1 MSIKSVKKY
10 LLAGVFLAVS
20 FLAGNSAYAEDA
32 ILVSNFNDLKTA
44 IENAGTVK
52 LDSDIAATGHLFS
65 HNGTTIDLNGHTLD
79 LGSYRLSLLDENVIK
94 DSSANKTGLITGSST
109 YPFVV
114 GAAGSDQPGK
124 LTFESGNYRATGG
137 ASMQIIAGSEMTING
152 GNITSSQYTIYNNG
166 GKLVINGG
174 NVTSEAGIALYL
186 VTNSLTVMNDGKVET
201 LVDANAVNMTG
212 SCTFIMN
219 GGKVNALGDNGASV
233 VGFKY
238 ANVIINGGELNSDSS
253 ALVGNGSVSGRSE
266 GTEAKFTVTGGKIT
280 SIHGNAIYAPQP
292 NGEVNISGGTF
303 ISNEYSV
310 IEVRAG
316 TLNITGGTFTSTGD
330 NYSVVLN
337 NSGATTKGAAVA
349 IAQHNTKL
357 PLNVTICGGSF
368 NAAMPLSF
376 TNPQGN
382 PQTDIDKIHVLIDEP
397 CAPLEF
403 NGTDDTTA
411 VTVID
416 NGDFVIKGGTYSK
429 NVADYVAD
437 GYGIQTTAES
447 KYIVRK
453 YRNITIDD
461 ANGSTISTSRALKGD
476 HITVTVQVPEGL
488 IFSAIEV
495 YNTQNELLF
504 TTSNTTFD
512 MPDED
517 IIIKINSL
525 NESAID
531 EEIPPVPNTGDHFT
545 IYLGLI
551 FASIILG
558 TFSFKLI
565 DFDKKSA

>member
-10 LLAGVFLAVS
+10 LLAGIFLAVS
-20 FLAGNSAYAEDA
+20 FLAGNSAYAEDE
-32 ILVSNFNDLKTA
+32 ILVSNFNDFKTA
-44 IENAGTVK
+44 IANAGTVK
-52 LDSDIAATGHLFS
+52 LESDITATGHLFS
-65 HNGTTIDLNGHTLD
+65 HNGTTIDLNGHTLN
-79 LGSYRLSLLDENVIK
+79 LASYRLSLLDENIIK
-94 DSSANKTGLITGSST
+94 DSSADKTGLITGSST
-109 YPFVV
+109 YPFLV

-152 GNITSSQYTIYNNG
+152 GNITSSKFTIYNNG

-174 NVTSEAGIALYL
+174 NITSEAGIALYL
-186 VTNSLTVMNDGKVET
+186 VTGSLTVMNDGKVET
-201 LVDANAVNMTG
+201 LANANAVNMTG
-212 SCTFIMN
+212 SCTFMMN
-219 GGKVNALGDNGASV
+219 GGKVDALHDGGSSV

-238 ANVIINGGELNSDSS
+238 SNVIINGGELNSNDS
-253 ALVGNGSVSGRSE
+253 ALVGNGSVDGGSE

-292 NGEVNISGGTF
+292 NGEVTVSGGTLT
-303 ISNEYSV
+303 SNDYSV

-316 TLNITGGTFTSTGD
+316 TLTITGGTF
-330 NYSVVLN
+330 N
-337 NSGATTKGAAVA
+337 NSGDSYIVNRNDSGSTTQGTAVA

-368 NAAMPLSF
+368 NAVMPLSF

-382 PQTDIDKIHVLIDEP
+382 PQTDINKIHVLIDEP

-447 KYIVRK
+447 KYIVHK
-453 YRNITIDD
+453 YHNITVDD
-461 ANGSTISTSRALKGD
+461 TNGSTVSTSRALKGD
-476 HITVTVQVPEGL
+476 HVTVTIQVPEGL

-517 IIIKINSL
+517 IIIKVKSL
-525 NESAID
+525 DEATID
-531 EEIPPVPNTGDHFT
+531 DEIPPVPNTGDHFVT
-545 IYLGLI
+545 YLGLT
-551 FASIILG
+551 FVSIILG
-558 TFSFKLI
+558 IYSLKLI
-565 DFDKKSA
+565 SFNKKSA